1 MKKHKNKEKMVI
13 KIIYNLFV
21 YRKSKILS
29 QMHQEFLARKH
40 NKVLF
45 KKIYCLKVEYQVPI
59 QQN

>member
-1 MKKHKNKEKMVI
+1 VI

-21 YRKSKILS
+21 YRKSKILC
-29 QMHQEFLARKH
+29 QMLQEFLAGKH